1 MKLLY
6 IDTAC
11 AAFPSRAKDAPP
23 WEPHCVRVAALLEDD
38 GGIVGGMTHLIKPLP
53 TWTLADDA
61 APYHRA
67 TPANFRDEAVDLPT
81 VAAELAE
88 LLCGVDVVVS
98 HNATFHNRMLFA
110 LFADAGVMELPEWSG
125 ATFCT
130 LNESQPICRLNPQ
143 RLGRWKAPKLSEA
156 YLFFTAVD
164 MDPTGAWNDF
174 AEEQVDAVR
183 AVYHGIKKKAG
194 VAA

>member
-1 MKLLY
+1 MTKLLY

-23 WEPHCVRVAALLEDD
+23 WEPHCVRIAALLEDD

-67 TPANFRDEAVDLPT
+67 TPANFRDEGVPLSN

-88 LLCGVDVVVS
+88 LLRGVDVVVS
-98 HNATFHNRMLFA
+98 HNATFHQRMLAA
-110 LFADAGVMELPEWSG
+110 LFADAGMERTDQAAS
-125 ATFCT
+125 FCT
-130 LNESQPICRLNPQ
+130 MLESAPICQLK
-143 RLGRWKAPKLSEA
+143 LVSAGRWKAPKLSEA

-194 VAA
+194 VTA